1 MLLFFFLA
9 DSLVFVYFENK
20 PSCPFL
26 FLFLFVDG
34 FYVSS
39 DLLSR
44 FFFVYF
50 QLRSC
55 ILNVAAVRSPH
66 PRRTTNTWILTQ
78 GCIWRKSRRPYTVT
92 WWMNISARDPSSVS
106 VMPGPRGVLSKVKR
120 PPSTSHVSCKFS
132 HLKTSFN
139 PIKIQPELKRHE

>member
-1 MLLFFFLA
+1 MLLFSFPA

-20 PSCPFL
+20 PSCPFYFYS
-26 FLFLFVDG
+26 FLWTVSTFRLTCFL
-34 FYVSS
+34 VS
-39 DLLSR
+39 
-44 FFFVYF
+44 FIYF

-55 ILNVAAVRSPH
+55 ILNVAAVRSPR

-139 PIKIQPELKRHE
+139 PIKIQPKAKRHE